1 MANEVIGEFSV
12 LSPSQK
18 RELERKREE
27 EEARQAAE
35 KAETAR
41 KLQEASRR
49 AKEAAEKRKAE
60 AARKKAE
67 AEEKEQRRKA
77 LIAFLY
83 ILLVVTIVAWIYVSF
98 HYFNW
103 LSGDAAPGYETSAEI
118 VEGLLNMLWTGF
130 FVLPIGMPILVKL
143 GDMGWH

>member
-35 KAETAR
+35 KAEAAR
-41 KLQEASRR
+41 KSQEASRK

-60 AARKKAE
+60 AARQKAE
-67 AEEKEQRRKA
+67 AEEKKQRRKA

-83 ILLVVTIVAWIYVSF
+83 ILLVVTVVAWIYVSF

-103 LSGDAAPGYETSAEI
+103 IGPAAPGSETSAEI
-118 VEGLLNMLWTGF
+118 VEGLLNMVWTGL
-130 FVLPIGMPILVKL
+130 FVLPIGMSILVKL